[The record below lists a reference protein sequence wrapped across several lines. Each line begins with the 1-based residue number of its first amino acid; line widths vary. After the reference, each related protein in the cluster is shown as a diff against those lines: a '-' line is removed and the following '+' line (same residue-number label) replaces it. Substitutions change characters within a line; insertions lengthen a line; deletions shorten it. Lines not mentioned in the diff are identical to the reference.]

1 MEVRGAK
8 ILVTGASSG
17 IGAALARRL
26 AREGATVGIVA
37 RRAARLE
44 EVLADCREHA
54 PESAM
59 WPADL
64 GDLATAESVALQAW
78 DTFGHLDAV
87 VHNAGIPKRRHVT
100 QLTPD
105 EVEHVMRVNFL
116 APARMTLAL
125 LPRMLERGSGWIV
138 NVSSVAGRLGNANES
153 AYSASKFALC
163 GWSEAIAVDLWD
175 TGIKVRLVNPG
186 PIDTEIWDLPGEDA
200 PLFEIDKFPADDV
213 AKGIIA
219 AFADDAGF
227 EHYLP
232 DMKAFVDMK
241 QDNVDSFLEGMATAI
256 RGMRSSGGGTHE

>member
-1 MEVRGAK
+1 MEVRGARV
-8 ILVTGASSG
+8 LVTGASSG
-17 IGAALARRL
+17 IGAALALRL

-37 RRAARLE
+37 RRGDRLQ
-44 EVLADCREHA
+44 EVLDGCREHA
-54 PESAM
+54 PDSQM
-59 WPADL
+59 WTADL
-64 GDLATAESVALQAW
+64 GDLANAERVAGDAW
-78 DTFGHLDAV
+78 DAFGHLDAV

-100 QLTPD
+100 ELTAD

-116 APARMTLAL
+116 APVRMTLAV

-175 TGIKVRLVNPG
+175 TGVKVRLVNPG

-200 PLFEIDKFPADDV
+200 PLFEVEKVPADDV
-213 AKGIIA
+213 AEGIVA

-232 DMKAFVDMK
+232 DMKQFVDMK
-241 QDNVDSFLEGMATAI
+241 QENIDSFLEGMA
-256 RGMRSSGGGTHE
+256 MMVRSVRPIAGGDPR